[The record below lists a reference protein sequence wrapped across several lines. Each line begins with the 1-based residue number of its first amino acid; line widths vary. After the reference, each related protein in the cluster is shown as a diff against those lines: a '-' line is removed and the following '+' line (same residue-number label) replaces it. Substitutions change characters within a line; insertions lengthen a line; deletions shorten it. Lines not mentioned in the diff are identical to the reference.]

1 MIKKL
6 NITALLIILMLFNQL
21 FAQSDKI
28 LLYGSCSIDEA
39 NKLSEYLKNNSN
51 IDLAFE
57 INDDGN
63 LLFSKYSIIFLCGN
77 SYLKLSETH
86 IQELNRMILN
96 GSFLLIDN
104 YKSDY
109 TLSIFLKK
117 LLAEYPEK
125 NNSIL
130 EVFKKNPYRIDFE
143 QLQFDAKQV
152 YIGEKLRVL
161 ALKEDSIFENE
172 LNNDNKLRLGSS
184 IIFNYLIGN

>member
-6 NITALLIILMLFNQL
+6 NITALLIMLMLVNQL

-28 LLYGSCSIDEA
+28 LLYGNCNIDEA
-39 NKLSEYLKNNSN
+39 NKLSEYLKTTSN

-57 INDDGN
+57 INDEAN
-63 LLFSKYSIIFLCGN
+63 LVFSKYSIIFLCGN

-86 IQELNRMILN
+86 IKELNRMILN
-96 GSFLLIDN
+96 GSLLLIDN
-104 YKSDY
+104 YRSDY
-109 TLSIFLKK
+109 TLSIFLRK

-125 NNSIL
+125 NNSIS

-161 ALKEDSIFENE
+161 ALKEESIFENE

>member
-6 NITALLIILMLFNQL
+6 NITALLIMLMFFNQL

-39 NKLSEYLKNNSN
+39 NKLSEYLKTNSN

-96 GSFLLIDN
+96 GSLLLIDN

-125 NNSIL
+125 NNSIS

-161 ALKEDSIFENE
+161 ALKEESIFENE
-172 LNNDNKLRLGSS
+172 LNNDNNLRLGSS

>member
-6 NITALLIILMLFNQL
+6 NITALLIMLMLVNQL

-28 LLYGSCSIDEA
+28 LLYGNCNIDEA
-39 NKLSEYLKNNSN
+39 NKLSEYLKTTSN

-57 INDDGN
+57 INDEAN
-63 LLFSKYSIIFLCGN
+63 LVFSRFSIIFLCGN
-77 SYLKLSETH
+77 SYLKLSENH
-86 IQELNRMILN
+86 IKELNRMILN
-96 GSFLLIDN
+96 GSLLLIDN

-125 NNSIL
+125 NNSIS
-130 EVFKKNPYRIDFE
+130 EVFKNNPYKVNFE
-143 QLQFDAKQV
+143 KLQLNTKQV
-152 YIGEKLRVL
+152 YISEKLRVL
-161 ALKEDSIFENE
+161 ALKNESIFESE
-172 LNNDNKLRLGSS
+172 LNDNNIRLGSS

>member
-6 NITALLIILMLFNQL
+6 NITALLIILMLVNQL

-28 LLYGSCSIDEA
+28 LLYGRCNIDEA
-39 NKLSEYLKNNSN
+39 NKLSEYLKTTSN

-57 INDDGN
+57 INDEAN
-63 LLFSKYSIIFLCGN
+63 LVFSKYAIIFLCGN
-77 SYLKLSETH
+77 SYLKLSDTH

-96 GSFLLIDN
+96 GSLLLIDN

-117 LLAEYPEK
+117 LLAEYPER
-125 NNSIL
+125 NNSVS
-130 EVFKKNPYRIDFE
+130 EVFKNNPYKVNFE
-143 QLQFDAKQV
+143 QLQFNAKQV
-152 YIGEKLRVL
+152 YISEKLRVL
-161 ALKEDSIFENE
+161 ALRDESIFESA
-172 LNNDNKLRLGSS
+172 LNDDNNLRLGSS

>member
-152 YIGEKLRVL
+152 YIGEKLKVL
-161 ALKEDSIFENE
+161 ALKEKSIFENE
-172 LNNDNKLRLGSS
+172 LNNDNNLRLGSS

>member
-28 LLYGSCSIDEA
+28 LLYGSCSIDKA
-39 NKLSEYLKNNSN
+39 NKLSEYLKTTSN
-51 IDLAFE
+51 IDLVFE
-57 INDDGN
+57 INNESN
-63 LLFSKYSIIFLCGN
+63 LVFSKYPIVFLCGN

-86 IQELNRMILN
+86 IQELNKMILN
-96 GSFLLIDN
+96 GSLLLIDN

-117 LLAEYPEK
+117 LLPEYPEK
-125 NNSIL
+125 NYSIS
-130 EVFKKNPYRIDFE
+130 EVLKNNPYRVNYE
-143 QLQFDAKQV
+143 QLEFESKQV
-152 YIGEKLRVL
+152 YISEKLRVL
-161 ALKEDSIFENE
+161 ALKEESIFESKVNE
-172 LNNDNKLRLGSS
+172 DSNLRLGSS

>member
-6 NITALLIILMLFNQL
+6 NITALLIMLMLINQL
-21 FAQSDKI
+21 FAQSDKM
-28 LLYGSCSIDEA
+28 LLYGSCNIDEA
-39 NKLSEYLKNNSN
+39 NKLSEYLKTNSN

-125 NNSIL
+125 NNSIS
-130 EVFKKNPYRIDFE
+130 EVLNNNPYRVNLD
-143 QLQFDAKQV
+143 QLQFNTKQV
-152 YIGEKLRVL
+152 YISEKLRVL
-161 ALKEDSIFENE
+161 ALKEKSIFESE
-172 LNNDNKLRLGSS
+172 LNEYNNLRLGSS

>member
-161 ALKEDSIFENE
+161 ALKEESIFENE
-172 LNNDNKLRLGSS
+172 LNNDNNLRLGSS

>member
-6 NITALLIILMLFNQL
+6 NITALLIILMLVNQL

-39 NKLSEYLKNNSN
+39 NKLSEYLKTNSN

-117 LLAEYPEK
+117 LLAGYPEK

-161 ALKEDSIFENE
+161 ALKEESIFENE

>member
-6 NITALLIILMLFNQL
+6 NITALLIILMFFNQL

-39 NKLSEYLKNNSN
+39 NKLSEYLKTTSN

-57 INDDGN
+57 INDEAN
-63 LLFSKYSIIFLCGN
+63 LLFSKYPIIFLCGN
-77 SYLKLSETH
+77 SYFKLSEIH

-96 GSFLLIDN
+96 GSLLLIDN

-117 LLAEYPEK
+117 LLAEYPER
-125 NNSIL
+125 NNSIS
-130 EVFKKNPYRIDFE
+130 EVLKNNHYKVNFE
-143 QLQFDAKQV
+143 QIQFKTKQV
-152 YIGEKLRVL
+152 YISEKLRVF
-161 ALKEDSIFENE
+161 ALKNESIFDSE
-172 LNNDNKLRLGSS
+172 LNDDNNLRLASS

>member
-6 NITALLIILMLFNQL
+6 NITALLIMIMFVSKL

-28 LLYGSCSIDEA
+28 LLYGNCNIDQA
-39 NKLSEYLKNNSN
+39 NKLSEYLKTTSN

-57 INDDGN
+57 INDEAN
-63 LLFSKYSIIFLCGN
+63 LVFSKYSIIFLCGN

-86 IQELNRMILN
+86 IKELNRMILN
-96 GSFLLIDN
+96 GSLLLIDN

-117 LLAEYPEK
+117 LIAEYPEK
-125 NNSIL
+125 NNSIS
-130 EVFKKNPYRIDFE
+130 EVLNNNPFRVNLD
-143 QLQFDAKQV
+143 QLQFNTKQV
-152 YIGEKLRVL
+152 YISEKLRVL
-161 ALKEDSIFENE
+161 ALKEESIFESE
-172 LNNDNKLRLGSS
+172 LNEDNNLRLGSS

>member
-6 NITALLIILMLFNQL
+6 NITALLIILMLVNQL

-28 LLYGSCSIDEA
+28 LLYGNCNINEA
-39 NKLSEYLKNNSN
+39 NKLSEYLKTTSN

-57 INDDGN
+57 INDEAN
-63 LLFSKYSIIFLCGN
+63 LVFSKYSIIFICGN
-77 SYLKLSETH
+77 SYLKLSETY
-86 IQELNRMILN
+86 IKELNRMILN
-96 GSFLLIDN
+96 GSLLLIDN

-125 NNSIL
+125 NNSIS
-130 EVFKKNPYRIDFE
+130 EVLKNNSYRVNFN
-143 QLQFDAKQV
+143 QLQFKTKQI
-152 YIGEKLRVL
+152 YISEKLRVL
-161 ALKEDSIFENE
+161 ALKEKSIFENE
-172 LNNDNKLRLGSS
+172 LNEDNNLRLGSS

>member
-6 NITALLIILMLFNQL
+6 NITALLIMLMLVNQL

-28 LLYGSCSIDEA
+28 LLYGNCNIDEA
-39 NKLSEYLKNNSN
+39 NKLSEYLKTTSN

-57 INDDGN
+57 IHDEAN
-63 LLFSKYSIIFLCGN
+63 LVFSKYAIIFLCGN

-86 IQELNRMILN
+86 IQDLNRQILN
-96 GSFLLIDN
+96 GSLLLIDN

-125 NNSIL
+125 NNSIS
-130 EVFKKNPYRIDFE
+130 EVFKYNPYKVNFE
-143 QLQFDAKQV
+143 KLQLNTKQV
-152 YIGEKLRVL
+152 YISEKLRVL
-161 ALKEDSIFENE
+161 ALKNESIFESE
-172 LNNDNKLRLGSS
+172 LNDNNIRLGSS
-184 IIFNYLIGN
+184 IIFNYLIGK

>member
-39 NKLSEYLKNNSN
+39 NKLSEYLKTNSN

-86 IQELNRMILN
+86 IQDLNRMILN
-96 GSFLLIDN
+96 GSLLFIDN

-125 NNSIL
+125 NNSIS

-161 ALKEDSIFENE
+161 ALKEESIFENE
-172 LNNDNKLRLGSS
+172 LNNDNNLRLGSS

>member
-6 NITALLIILMLFNQL
+6 NITALLIMLMLVNQL

-28 LLYGSCSIDEA
+28 LLYGNCNIDEA
-39 NKLSEYLKNNSN
+39 NKLSEYLKTTSN

-57 INDDGN
+57 INDEAN
-63 LLFSKYSIIFLCGN
+63 LVFSRFSIIFLCGN

-86 IQELNRMILN
+86 IKELNRMILN
-96 GSFLLIDN
+96 GSLLLIDN

-125 NNSIL
+125 NNSIS
-130 EVFKKNPYRIDFE
+130 EVFKNNPYKVNFE
-143 QLQFDAKQV
+143 KLQLNTKQV
-152 YIGEKLRVL
+152 YISEKLRVL
-161 ALKEDSIFENE
+161 ALKNESIFESE
-172 LNNDNKLRLGSS
+172 LNDNNLRLGSS

>member
-1 MIKKL
+1 MIKKR

-86 IQELNRMILN
+86 IQELNKMILN
-96 GSFLLIDN
+96 GSLLFIDN

-125 NNSIL
+125 NNSIS

-161 ALKEDSIFENE
+161 ALKEESIFENE
-172 LNNDNKLRLGSS
+172 LNNDNNLRLGSS

>member
-39 NKLSEYLKNNSN
+39 NKLSEYLKTTSN

-57 INDDGN
+57 INDEAN
-63 LLFSKYSIIFLCGN
+63 LVFSKYPIIFLCGN
-77 SYLKLSETH
+77 SYLKLSENH
-86 IQELNRMILN
+86 IRELNRMILN
-96 GSFLLIDN
+96 GSLLLINN

-117 LLAEYPEK
+117 LLPEYPEK
-125 NNSIL
+125 NYSIS
-130 EVFKKNPYRIDFE
+130 EVLKNNLYKVNFE
-143 QLQFDAKQV
+143 QFQFNTKQV
-152 YIGEKLRVL
+152 YISEKLRVL
-161 ALKEDSIFENE
+161 ALKEESIFESE
-172 LNNDNKLRLGSS
+172 LNNNNLRLGSS

>member
-6 NITALLIILMLFNQL
+6 NLTALLIMLMIINQL

-28 LLYGSCSIDEA
+28 LLYGSCNIDEA
-39 NKLSEYLKNNSN
+39 NKLSVYLKNTSN

-57 INDDGN
+57 ISDEDN
-63 LLFSKYSIIFLCGN
+63 LVFSKYAIIFLCGN
-77 SYLKLSETH
+77 SYLKLSETQ

-96 GSFLLIDN
+96 GSLLLIDN
-104 YKSDY
+104 YRSDY

-125 NNSIL
+125 NISISKVL
-130 EVFKKNPYRIDFE
+130 KNNPYRINFE
-143 QLQFDAKQV
+143 QLQFNTKQV
-152 YIGEKLRVL
+152 YISEKLRVL
-161 ALKEDSIFENE
+161 ALKDESIFEGA
-172 LNNDNKLRLGSS
+172 LNDDNNLRLGSS

>member
-6 NITALLIILMLFNQL
+6 NIAELLIIIMLINQL

-28 LLYGSCSIDEA
+28 LLYVSCNIDEA
-39 NKLSEYLKNNSN
+39 NKLSQYLKNTSN

-57 INDDGN
+57 INDEAN
-63 LLFSKYSIIFLCGN
+63 LVFSKYAIIFLCGN

-86 IQELNRMILN
+86 IKDLNRMILN
-96 GSFLLIDN
+96 GSLLLIDN

-125 NNSIL
+125 NNPISKVLIN
-130 EVFKKNPYRIDFE
+130 NPYRINLEKLEFST
-143 QLQFDAKQV
+143 KQV

-161 ALKEDSIFENE
+161 ALKDESIFKSA
-172 LNNDNKLRLGSS
+172 LNDDNNLRFGSS

>member
-28 LLYGSCSIDEA
+28 LLYGSCSFDEA
-39 NKLSEYLKNNSN
+39 NKLSEYLKTNSN
-51 IDLAFE
+51 IDLSFE

-96 GSFLLIDN
+96 GSLLLIDN

-125 NNSIL
+125 NNSIS

-143 QLQFDAKQV
+143 QLQFDSKQV

-161 ALKEDSIFENE
+161 ALKEESIFENE

>member
-28 LLYGSCSIDEA
+28 LLYGSCSINEA

-117 LLAEYPEK
+117 LIAEYPEK

-161 ALKEDSIFENE
+161 ALKEESIFENE
-172 LNNDNKLRLGSS
+172 LNNDNNLRLGSS

>member
-86 IQELNRMILN
+86 IQELNKMILN

-161 ALKEDSIFENE
+161 ALKEESIFENE

>member
-6 NITALLIILMLFNQL
+6 NITALLIIIMLSNQL

-39 NKLSEYLKNNSN
+39 NKLSEYLKTTSN

-57 INDDGN
+57 INDEAN
-63 LLFSKYSIIFLCGN
+63 SVFSNYTIVFLCGN

-96 GSFLLIDN
+96 GSLLLIDN

-125 NNSIL
+125 NNSIS
-130 EVFKKNPYRIDFE
+130 EVLKNNPYRINLE
-143 QLQFDAKQV
+143 QLQFNTKQV
-152 YIGEKLRVL
+152 YISKRLRVM
-161 ALKEDSIFENE
+161 ALKEKSIFESK
-172 LNNDNKLRLGSS
+172 LNDDYNLKLGSS

>member
-6 NITALLIILMLFNQL
+6 NITALFIMLMLVNQL

-28 LLYGSCSIDEA
+28 LLYGSCNIDEA
-39 NKLSEYLKNNSN
+39 NKLSEYLKNTSD

-57 INDDGN
+57 INDEAN
-63 LLFSKYSIIFLCGN
+63 LVFSKYAMIFLCGN
-77 SYLKLSETH
+77 SYLKLSEPQ
-86 IQELNRMILN
+86 IKELNRMILN
-96 GSFLLIDN
+96 GSLLLIDN

-125 NNSIL
+125 NNSIS
-130 EVFKKNPYRIDFE
+130 EVLKNNPYRVNFD
-143 QLQFDAKQV
+143 QLQLNTKQV
-152 YIGEKLRVL
+152 YISEKLRVL
-161 ALKEDSIFENE
+161 ALKEESIFESE
-172 LNNDNKLRLGSS
+172 LNEDNNLRLGSS

>member
-6 NITALLIILMLFNQL
+6 NITALLIILMLVNHL

-28 LLYGSCSIDEA
+28 LLYGNCNIDEA
-39 NKLSEYLKNNSN
+39 NKLSEYLKTTSN

-57 INDDGN
+57 INDEAN
-63 LLFSKYSIIFLCGN
+63 LVFSKYAIIFLCGN
-77 SYLKLSETH
+77 SYLKLSEIH

-96 GSFLLIDN
+96 GSLLLIDN

-117 LLAEYPEK
+117 LLAEYPER
-125 NNSIL
+125 NNSL
-130 EVFKKNPYRIDFE
+130 SEVVKNNPYRVNFE
-143 QLQFDAKQV
+143 QLQFNTKQV
-152 YIGEKLRVL
+152 YISEKLRVF
-161 ALKEDSIFENE
+161 ALKEESVFENKINE
-172 LNNDNKLRLGSS
+172 DNNLRLGSS